1 MKKIKNFISGKV
13 DAVSLNYIEVDDP
26 SKGEVIAE
34 VVNSND
40 KDFEKLI
47 ESSKKGFK
55 IWNDYTPLKRSRII
69 SKFKNNIENNID
81 NLAKLVS
88 FTSSIMV

>member
-13 DAVSLNYIEVDDP
+13 DAVSQNYIAVDDP

-47 ESSKKGFK
+47 ESSKKRF
-55 IWNDYTPLKRSRII
+55 
-69 SKFKNNIENNID
+69 
-81 NLAKLVS
+81 
-88 FTSSIMV
+88 

>member
-1 MKKIKNFISGKV
+1 M
-13 DAVSLNYIEVDDP
+13 
-26 SKGEVIAE
+26 IAE

-88 FTSSIMV
+88 LEHGKTIEDAKGSVIRGLKW